1 MTNLRER
8 LGAPIFDNPPKDI
21 SEYRKIMVKLQCE
34 PVLRAFYSLGNY
46 LVAEDIKRSLEESP
60 VVLDR

>member
-8 LGAPIFDNPPKDI
+8 LGAPIFHNPPKDI
-21 SEYRKIMVKLQCE
+21 SEYRKMMMKQCE